1 MELTTILLAFATITT
16 VSGTSNRAARIP
28 RLVGGNE
35 YFLNAMQDLVFE
47 LEKYGWWNFKMLDV
61 SQTLN
66 EQMYNWHV
74 SGTVNY
80 TNGFVVSIEKIDL
93 SDITSLMTSRT
104 VNDTQEWHGSV
115 RGHVNLRDVR
125 VGFDVI
131 VNLEGQPEQ
140 RYTGVF
146 THSLIRILCTISKN
160 MNDKQKTVS
169 AQTANLSAGSGVR
182 MIYLPANH
190 VTQVLSR
197 RYLPRDNWDSVSSW
211 CRDIIQPRLHKVADK
226 MQYPSVCFAC

>member
-1 MELTTILLAFATITT
+1 MELSNIVYAFAIITT
-16 VSGTSNRAARIP
+16 VSSSSNRGARSP
-28 RLVGGNE
+28 SLVGGYE
-35 YFLNAMQDLVFE
+35 YYLNAMQELVFE
-47 LEKYGWWNFKMLDV
+47 LEKYGWWNLKMLDV
-61 SQTLN
+61 TQTLN

-80 TNGFVVSIEKIDL
+80 TNGFVISIEEIDL
-93 SDITSLMTSRT
+93 SDISTVMTSRT
-104 VNDTQEWHGSV
+104 VNNTLEWHGSV

-131 VNLEGQPEQ
+131 VNLDGQPEQ

-146 THSLIRILCTISKN
+146 THSLIRIRCTMNKN
-160 MNDKQKTVS
+160 MNDKKKTVS
-169 AQTANLSAGSGVR
+169 AETANLNAGRGVR

-197 RYLPRDNWDSVSSW
+197 RYLPHDNWDSVSSW
-211 CRDIIQPRLHKVADK
+211 CRDVIQPTLQKVAEK
-226 MQYPSVCFAC
+226 IQYPSVCFAC